1 MSKEQDNGLTSVELK
16 SKAAELLTRF
26 AWRIQNNEEFKKVLA
41 ERWVKAPS
49 GSTAE
54 PEKVKFVQDKAVW
67 EIDFGKSMGI
77 EQLLITSKVPNRIEE
92 IFVQTTY
99 DFESVGNEY
108 KRGSQIGGS
117 FSYRSYDRLMQMP
130 LYSTYDNNDAVA
142 KVNEFLQRL

>member
-1 MSKEQDNGLTSVELK
+1 MAAGPLTGTSVPTAARYMVMTKGPLTGAVTCSNSGGHFPKELK
-16 SKAAELLTRF
+16 PELLDG
-26 AWRIQNNEEFKKVLA
+26 L
-41 ERWVKAPS
+41 S
-49 GSTAE
+49 SLG
-54 PEKVKFVQDKAVW
+54 
-67 EIDFGKSMGI
+67 ID
-77 EQLLITSKVPNRIEE
+77 QLLITSQGPYRIEE